1 MSTENNSDLLF
12 KNSVKILTDLISFK
26 TISGEDNTALIDYCD
41 DILKKLGATS
51 FRTYDDE
58 KKRVNLFAT
67 LKAKSSN
74 NKKPIILSGH
84 TDVVPVSKGW
94 SSDPFT
100 ATIKDDKLYG
110 RGSCDMKGFIACTL
124 AYAPIYSKSNLDR
137 DIHFS
142 FTFDEET
149 ACIGAPILI
158 EELKRRNIK
167 DGICIV
173 GEPTNM
179 KIIDAHKGCYEYT
192 THFRGLAGHSSAP
205 HKGVSAVEY
214 ASKYVNKLMELRER
228 LKEREPK
235 DSIFDPPHS
244 TLSIGGIFGGI
255 AHNVIADKCHVNWE
269 TRPVVKEDGVFLNQE
284 IDKYVNEVL
293 LPDMKKIFPNASIE
307 KNIIGEIIGFDRKS
321 KSDACELISSL
332 TGDNSRQVVSF
343 GTEAGLFQEI
353 GISTVV
359 CGPGSIE
366 QAHKIDEFIILD
378 ELKKRVKKDSIFD
391 PPHSTLSIG
400 GIKGGIAHNVIA
412 DKCSVEWETRPV
424 VKDDGEFVTKEID
437 KYANEVLLP
446 EMKKVFPDSYIKKEV
461 IGEVVGFN
469 RLDDSEACEFVS
481 NITGDNSREVV
492 SFGTEAGLFQEL
504 GISTVVCGPGSIEQ
518 AHKIDEFIELNEMKK
533 CLKFLEGVKD
543 KSVN

>member
-1 MSTENNSDLLF
+1 MKNMSTENNSDLLF
-12 KNSVKILTDLISFK
+12 NNSVKILTDLIGFK

-67 LKAKSSN
+67 FKAKNTN

-94 SSDPFT
+94 SSDPFI
-100 ATIKDDKLYG
+100 ATIREDKLYG

-192 THFRGLAGHSSAP
+192 TYFKGLAGHSSAP

-214 ASKYVNKLMELRER
+214 ASRYVNKLIELREK

-244 TLSIGGIFGGI
+244 TLSIGGVFGGI

-284 IDKYVNEVL
+284 IDKYAKEVL

-307 KNIIGEIIGFDRKS
+307 KKIIGEIIGFDRED
-321 KSDACELISSL
+321 KSDACEFISSL

-343 GTEAGLFQEI
+343 GTEAGLYQEI

-366 QAHKIDEFIILD
+366 QAHKIDEYIVLD
-378 ELKKRVKKDSIFD
+378 ELKKCINLLD
-391 PPHSTLSIG
+391 
-400 GIKGGIAHNVIA
+400 GIKNN
-412 DKCSVEWETRPV
+412 SVP
-424 VKDDGEFVTKEID
+424 
-437 KYANEVLLP
+437 N
-446 EMKKVFPDSYIKKEV
+446 
-461 IGEVVGFN
+461 
-469 RLDDSEACEFVS
+469 
-481 NITGDNSREVV
+481 
-492 SFGTEAGLFQEL
+492 
-504 GISTVVCGPGSIEQ
+504 
-518 AHKIDEFIELNEMKK
+518 
-533 CLKFLEGVKD
+533 
-543 KSVN
+543 

>member
-1 MSTENNSDLLF
+1 MSTENNSELLYN
-12 KNSVKILTDLISFK
+12 NSVQILKDLIAFK
-26 TISGEDNTALIDYCD
+26 TISGEDNSSLIDYCD
-41 DILKKLGATS
+41 GILKKLGATS
-51 FRTYDDE
+51 FKTYDDE

-67 LKAKSSN
+67 LKAKNLN

-94 SSDPFT
+94 SSDPFI
-100 ATIKDDKLYG
+100 ATIKGDKLYG

-149 ACIGAPILI
+149 ACQGAPILI
-158 EELKRRNIK
+158 EELKKRDIK
-167 DGICIV
+167 DGICII

-192 THFRGLAGHSSAP
+192 TYFKGLAGHSSAP

-214 ASKYVNKLMELRER
+214 ASRYVNKLIELREK
-228 LKEREPK
+228 LKSRAPK

-244 TLSIGGIFGGI
+244 TLSIGGVFGGI

-284 IDKYVNEVL
+284 IDKYANEVL
-293 LPDMKKIFPNASIE
+293 LPEMKKVFPNASIE
-307 KNIIGEIIGFDRKS
+307 KDIIGEIVGFDRLD

-359 CGPGSIE
+359 CGPGSID
-366 QAHKIDEFIILD
+366 QAHKIDEFIVLD
-378 ELKKRVKKDSIFD
+378 ELKKCLNLLD
-391 PPHSTLSIG
+391 
-400 GIKGGIAHNVIA
+400 GIKTE
-412 DKCSVEWETRPV
+412 SVS
-424 VKDDGEFVTKEID
+424 K
-437 KYANEVLLP
+437 
-446 EMKKVFPDSYIKKEV
+446 
-461 IGEVVGFN
+461 
-469 RLDDSEACEFVS
+469 
-481 NITGDNSREVV
+481 
-492 SFGTEAGLFQEL
+492 
-504 GISTVVCGPGSIEQ
+504 
-518 AHKIDEFIELNEMKK
+518 
-533 CLKFLEGVKD
+533 
-543 KSVN
+543 